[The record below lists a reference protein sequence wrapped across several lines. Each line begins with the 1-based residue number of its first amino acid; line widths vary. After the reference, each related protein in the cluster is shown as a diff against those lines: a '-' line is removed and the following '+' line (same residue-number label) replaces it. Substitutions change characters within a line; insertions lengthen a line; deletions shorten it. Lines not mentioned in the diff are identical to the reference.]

1 MLELL
6 KKIGVPATISAIIAA
21 LVTMVPILFK
31 VDERYAKA
39 DDMHAAVAKLDK
51 DNDELRHELAQ
62 AVGFQQAMVAL
73 IQSEK
78 TPRVSF
84 DGTGGYHMLLTAG
97 DMSTMGTMLRVAA
110 PPAAPAS
117 AASAPPRKDIER
129 PRSWME
135 LNEAIA
141 RQQQRLAK

>member
-6 KKIGVPATISAIIAA
+6 KKIGVPATVAAIIAT

-39 DDMHAAVAKLDK
+39 DDMRAAVVKLDK

-73 IQSEK
+73 LQSEK

-84 DGTGGYHMLLTAG
+84 DGTGGYSMLLTAG
-97 DMSTMGTMLRVAA
+97 DLTAINGLVRVAA
-110 PPAAPAS
+110 PAAPAS
-117 AASAPPRKDIER
+117 AASAPQRRDIER

>member
-6 KKIGVPATISAIIAA
+6 KKIGVPATIAAIIAA

-39 DDMHAAVAKLDK
+39 DDVKLIVAKLDK
-51 DNDELRHELAQ
+51 DNDDLRHELAQ

-73 IQSEK
+73 LQTEK
-78 TPRVSF
+78 VPRVSF
-84 DGTGGYHMLLTAG
+84 DGTGGYSLLLTA
-97 DMSTMGTMLRVAA
+97 DMSTTNGMLRVAA
-110 PPAAPAS
+110 PASPAS
-117 AASAPPRKDIER
+117 AASASQQRDIER
-129 PRSWME
+129 PRSWRE

-141 RQQQRLAK
+141 RQQKRLQTR